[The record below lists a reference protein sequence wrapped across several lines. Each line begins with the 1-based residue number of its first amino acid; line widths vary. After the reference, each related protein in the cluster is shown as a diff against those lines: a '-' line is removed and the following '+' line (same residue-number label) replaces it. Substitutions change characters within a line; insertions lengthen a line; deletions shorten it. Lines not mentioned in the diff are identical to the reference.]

1 MYAYQTR
8 PTTDTWCNYIKYISY
23 RAVPPRLCRKSWAVT
38 FLLCGDFNARTGNLN
53 NSLQDCEEDTYEFI
67 QLDLRGYRQSQD
79 KIVNAFGRLLLE
91 MCATCDL
98 TIVNGACPGDEL
110 GNFTYVSSTGSS
122 RIDYFISSIEFAEK
136 VVELKVAER
145 FESKHLSIE
154 IQIGKS
160 EETVPSSSCHIEKL
174 IWDVNR
180 RSDFEENLRREQFL
194 GDINRAMTTLQL
206 SVDEAVKCLS
216 QGLLSAT
223 QCIVKNVYTGPR
235 QSVWFDCECKTLKR
249 EMRKW
254 YRKFRRA
261 ENGAER
267 QKNRI
272 EYITRR
278 KRYRTLLK
286 DKKQTYKTE
295 KVKNLLDKR
304 NDSKQFWKVRSVN
317 RVAQQQPDISELEW
331 TNHFKRALG
340 TEPTSAQPVVTD
352 EEDPP
357 SGDVLDSPI
366 TEEEIMR
373 AVEHL
378 KVNKAPG
385 TDGILAEMIKTSL
398 PQILPFLVALFNR
411 IFDTGEYPTAWTG
424 AIIIPIHKSGNK
436 NDPDN
441 YRGVSLLSILGKVF
455 AHILNK
461 RLSWWQEENNKI
473 AEEQSGFRTRYS
485 TMDNV
490 FVLYAIV
497 QRYLTKEIWKTV
509 CMLCWLQKGI
519 WYYQQKY
526 AMECLKKGWGRW
538 NKIEIFAKHV

>member
-1 MYAYQTR
+1 M
-8 PTTDTWCNYIKYISY
+8 
-23 RAVPPRLCRKSWAVT
+23 
-38 FLLCGDFNARTGNLN
+38 
-53 NSLQDCEEDTYEFI
+53 
-67 QLDLRGYRQSQD
+67 
-79 KIVNAFGRLLLE
+79 
-91 MCATCDL
+91 
-98 TIVNGACPGDEL
+98 
-110 GNFTYVSSTGSS
+110 
-122 RIDYFISSIEFAEK
+122 
-136 VVELKVAER
+136 
-145 FESKHLSIE
+145 
-154 IQIGKS
+154 
-160 EETVPSSSCHIEKL
+160 
-174 IWDVNR
+174 
-180 RSDFEENLRREQFL
+180 
-194 GDINRAMTTLQL
+194 
-206 SVDEAVKCLS
+206 
-216 QGLLSAT
+216 
-223 QCIVKNVYTGPR
+223 
-235 QSVWFDCECKTLKR
+235 
-249 EMRKW
+249 
-254 YRKFRRA
+254 
-261 ENGAER
+261 
-267 QKNRI
+267 
-272 EYITRR
+272 
-278 KRYRTLLK
+278 
-286 DKKQTYKTE
+286 
-295 KVKNLLDKR
+295 
-304 NDSKQFWKVRSVN
+304 N

-490 FVLYAIV
+490 FVLHAIV

-509 CMLCWLQKGI
+509 CMLC
-519 WYYQQKY
+519 
-526 AMECLKKGWGRW
+526 
-538 NKIEIFAKHV
+538 